1 MSDDKRNPYSES
13 KVGDQRIL
21 STPRAHI
28 TVTIADAPEVEVIEE
43 DTEKALPGEVRT
55 REKAWRPTDLAS
67 TQIARRGGSITDE
80 DGA

>member
-1 MSDDKRNPYSES
+1 MSHDKYREN
-13 KVGDQRIL
+13 KLGDQRIP
-21 STPRAHI
+21 STPRAQI
-28 TVTIADAPEVEVIEE
+28 TLTISDTPTVEVVEE